1 MHPERVVITRV
12 STIIVAAAVV
22 VIVAAAAVRPFGS
35 LLLGHLFLII

>member
-22 VIVAAAAVRPFGS
+22 VVAAAAVRPFGS